1 MSTDSDRPERQ
12 NQADSIGYRK
22 PPVST
27 RFRPGVSGNPRGRPK
42 GTLNVTTVL
51 IKTVRE
57 KVVINEGGQR
67 KSVTKLEAALKQ
79 LVNKAASGELRA
91 LRQLLELAQDAESRQ
106 DSAAQRT
113 SEPNDLDLEVMDGIL
128 KRFQSTEEP
137 TQHPEEDVPDGDQ
150 RS

>member
-1 MSTDSDRPERQ
+1 
-12 NQADSIGYRK
+12 
-22 PPVST
+22 
-27 RFRPGVSGNPRGRPK
+27 
-42 GTLNVTTVL
+42 LNVTTVL

>member
-1 MSTDSDRPERQ
+1 MSTDSDRPEQQ
-12 NQADSIGYRK
+12 NQVDSIGYRK

-27 RFRPGVSGNPRGRPK
+27 RFRPGVSGNPSGRPK

-57 KVVINEGGQR
+57 KVVINESGQR
-67 KSVTKLEAALKQ
+67 KTVTKLEAALKQ

-128 KRFQSTEEP
+128 KRFQSTP
-137 TQHPEEDVPDGDQ
+137 TQDPEEVPDGDDQ